1 MFERYSDKISNR
13 ESQMF
18 IIFIITFCNYF
29 RTQKWTQTQ
38 AGSFERFIV
47 KGGWRDSEVG
57 AERVQSRDQG

>member
-1 MFERYSDKISNR
+1 MKDIVTKSL
-13 ESQMF
+13 MLF
-18 IIFIITFCNYF
+18 IIFIITFRNYF

-57 AERVQSRDQG
+57 AESVQSRDQG